1 MGRGPAG
8 PASCRRAG
16 SPARLRP
23 GLDGKS
29 ARGSFDRLVKAVPL
43 LSLVAHQS
51 GLTVAWAEVP
61 QGGLDKTN
69 EHKVALRVLSG
80 LVLEGRLIT
89 GDAIFFQRDLSRQIL
104 DNGGL

>member
-1 MGRGPAG
+1 M
-8 PASCRRAG
+8 
-16 SPARLRP
+16 
-23 GLDGKS
+23 
-29 ARGSFDRLVKAVPL
+29 

-69 EHKVALRVLSG
+69 EYKVALGVLSG

-89 GDAIFFQRDLSRQIL
+89 GDAIFCQRDLSRQIL